1 LISCRIIYAGSEFM
15 NPILK
20 TEGLTCSFGGLVA
33 VNSVDYRLDKGQLAS
48 IIGPNGAGKS
58 TFYKLIVGVQTP
70 TQGRIYFNGE
80 DITDVK
86 PHRRVE
92 MGIAKSFQIVQIFAD
107 MRVIENMAVAAQQG
121 LTKDS
126 RMFYLSSWKN
136 SKTIQKSEEI
146 LGRIDLLGDKE
157 KKAGSLPQGQKKRLE
172 IGMALATD
180 PSLLLLDEPTAG
192 SSPAETQMTIDLVK
206 ELSKDLSIV
215 IVEHKMDVV
224 MKLAERITVMHQGRI
239 IADGTPNEIR
249 SNELVKSV
257 YLGGSDA

>member
-1 LISCRIIYAGSEFM
+1 LSIIM
-15 NPILK
+15 Q
-20 TEGLTCSFGGLVA
+20 TEGLTCRFGGLVA
-33 VNSVDYRLDKGQLAS
+33 VNSVDYKMEKGQLAS

-58 TFYKLIVGVQTP
+58 TFYKLITGLQKP
-70 TQGRIYFNGE
+70 TQGRIYFKGD

-86 PHRRVE
+86 SHKRVE

-107 MRVIENMAVAAQQG
+107 MKVIENMAVAAQHT
-121 LTKDS
+121 LKNDRRT
-126 RMFYLSSWKN
+126 FFLSSWRN
-136 SKTIQKSEEI
+136 SETLKKSEEI
-146 LGRIDLLGDKE
+146 LERIGLRAEKDKR
-157 KKAGSLPQGQKKRLE
+157 AGSLPQGHKKRLE

-192 SSPAETQMTIDLVK
+192 STPVETNMTMGLVR
-206 ELSKDLSIV
+206 ELSKTLSIM

-224 MKLAERITVMHQGRI
+224 MNLAQRITVMHQGRI
-239 IADGTPNEIR
+239 IADGTPNEIK